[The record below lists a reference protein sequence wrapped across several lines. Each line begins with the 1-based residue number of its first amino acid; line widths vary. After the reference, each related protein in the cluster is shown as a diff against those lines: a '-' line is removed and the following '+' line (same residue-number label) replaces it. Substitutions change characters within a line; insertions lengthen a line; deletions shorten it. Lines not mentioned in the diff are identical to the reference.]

1 MPCKVSVSVQYSL
14 FRFACM
20 FYVLFLI
27 IIINSITFITFGL
40 DKRKAVRHQRRI
52 PERVLLTLT
61 FLGGTIG
68 AIAGMLFF
76 RHKISK
82 KAFLMKLV
90 VVVLIQGV
98 LAYTF
103 SRVR

>member
-1 MPCKVSVSVQYSL
+1 
-14 FRFACM
+14 M

-27 IIINSITFITFGL
+27 TINSITFITFGL

-52 PERVLLTLT
+52 AENVLLTLT

-76 RHKISK
+76 RHKTSK
-82 KAFLMKLV
+82 KAFLMKLL

-103 SRVR
+103 SRIR

>member
-1 MPCKVSVSVQYSL
+1 
-14 FRFACM
+14 M

-27 IIINSITFITFGL
+27 TINSITFITFGL

-52 PERVLLTLT
+52 AESVLLTLT

-76 RHKISK
+76 RHKVSK
-82 KAFLMKLV
+82 KTFLMKFALV
-90 VVVLIQGV
+90 VAVQIVLIYFFRHYQMKNF
-98 LAYTF
+98 L
-103 SRVR
+103 R

>member
-1 MPCKVSVSVQYSL
+1 
-14 FRFACM
+14 M
-20 FYVLFLI
+20 FYILFL
-27 IIINSITFITFGL
+27 IIINSITFIIFGL

-52 PERVLLTLT
+52 PENVLLTLT

-76 RHKISK
+76 RHKVSK

-90 VVVLIQGV
+90 IVMLIQGV

-103 SRVR
+103 SRIR